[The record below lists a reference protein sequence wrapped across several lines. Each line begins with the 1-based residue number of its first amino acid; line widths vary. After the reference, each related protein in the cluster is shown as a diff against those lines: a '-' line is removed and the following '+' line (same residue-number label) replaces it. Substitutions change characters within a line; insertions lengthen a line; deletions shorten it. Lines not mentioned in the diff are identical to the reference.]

1 MRSRKQAS
9 GRTPFDPERSTR
21 TAAAAHRLG
30 LAAAT
35 PGWVLAW
42 AACSPLAAIMATRTR
57 GPMRSATLL
66 AGLAGGFTVAF
77 FRDPER
83 RPGDG
88 AVLAPADGVI
98 ASVDRTADGCWAI
111 ATFMRPHD
119 VHVNRAPCDGVVR
132 ALTHH
137 PGSYRPAFSKAS
149 ESNERMSWSIE
160 SPHGEL
166 ELSQIAGLAVR
177 RIVAYR
183 RVGDRV
189 ARGERIGMIRFGSR
203 VAVVM
208 PAGIE
213 PSVSVG
219 DRVRAGVTALGFARA
234 S

>member
-1 MRSRKQAS
+1 MRSRRQAS
-9 GRTPFDPERSTR
+9 GGTPFDSGRSTR
-21 TAAAAHRLG
+21 TAAAARRLG
-30 LAAAT
+30 LATAT
-35 PGWVLAW
+35 PAWVLAC
-42 AACSPLAAIMATRTR
+42 AAGSPLAAIMATRTR
-57 GPMRSATLL
+57 GLVRGAT
-66 AGLAGGFTVAF
+66 
-77 FRDPER
+77 
-83 RPGDG
+83 
-88 AVLAPADGVI
+88 VLAPADGVI
-98 ASVDRTADGCWAI
+98 ASVDRTDNGCWAI

-137 PGSYRPAFSKAS
+137 AGSYRPAFSKAS
-149 ESNERMSWSIE
+149 ESNERMSWSIQ
-160 SPHGEL
+160 SAHGEL

-189 ARGERIGMIRFGSR
+189 AKGERIGMIRFGSR

-219 DRVRAGVTALGFARA
+219 DRVRAGVTALGFA
-234 S
+234 